1 MIPGCTCP
9 QIFLALLPKSAKF
22 IRFYAKKSMKKF
34 HWLIVLFVVWCL
46 LAASWYLFSV
56 KNLST
61 EPSEFSAGAMLVGIG
76 EVLVMMLVAFI
87 IGFAI
92 AWTMQQDPIKNAYEK
107 QLDAEYQI
115 EVLHQELHAT
125 RNEASALA
133 KKLNHADEY
142 LNTLLEEKEKQQ
154 KFGETASH
162 QTELWQKQVREQ
174 ELKVQQLEGEVTSS
188 KFRVRLLENEVTEK
202 DNAIASLKAELS
214 SKDKTPAATHR
225 DWSDHPFVRPI
236 ESNGEAEKDDLTQIK
251 GIGPKFM
258 QKLNALDIFSFR
270 QLSELSGEEVE
281 RLAEVI
287 EVFPDRIHRDNWIG
301 QATKLHLKKTNRE

>member
-1 MIPGCTCP
+1 
-9 QIFLALLPKSAKF
+9 
-22 IRFYAKKSMKKF
+22 MKKF

-61 EPSEFSAGAMLVGIG
+61 EPSAFDAGAMLVGIG

-92 AWTMQQDPIKNAYEK
+92 AWAMQEGPLKDARGK
-107 QLDAEYQI
+107 QLDAEYQVGVLQH
-115 EVLHQELHAT
+115 EVQDARGEVSGLV
-125 RNEASALA
+125 
-133 KKLNHADEY
+133 KKLVQVDEH
-142 LNTLLEEKEKQQ
+142 LNSLLAEKEQQ
-154 KFGETASH
+154 QRAGENASH
-162 QTELWQKQVREQ
+162 QTELWQKQAREQ

-188 KFRVRLLENEVTEK
+188 KFRVRLLENEVAEK
-202 DNAIASLKAELS
+202 NNVIASLKAEQA
-214 SKDKTPAATHR
+214 SKEKAPVATHR

-301 QATKLHLKKTNRE
+301 QATKLYLKKIEPR